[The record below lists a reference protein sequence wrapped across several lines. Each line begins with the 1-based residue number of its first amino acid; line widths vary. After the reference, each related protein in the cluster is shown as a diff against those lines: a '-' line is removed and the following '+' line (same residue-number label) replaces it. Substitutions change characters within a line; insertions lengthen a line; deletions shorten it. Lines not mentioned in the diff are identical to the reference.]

1 MTRHLLRLMW
11 NRKRQNLLLIVEIF
25 VAFLIVVVVSVMAV
39 HFGYNATQPLGFSS
53 QDVWALEVRR
63 TTGPGQPG
71 GDVEADREVFRQVM
85 AELAARPE
93 VTALSGAF
101 AGPYSWYSWGDDL
114 SLEGRPPRLINVNRT
129 DDGFALVLD
138 LSLVDGRWFSRD
150 DTAAAAGGWEPVVI
164 NRRLALDVFGTEA
177 AAGRVIA
184 ETAREGP
191 GGQSGRRGREK
202 RVVGVI
208 DDFRQFG
215 ELSTPEAVLFYRR
228 TLDDP
233 ADRLDLPESVLLR
246 LRPGTTAA
254 FEETLLRRLRSIAP
268 SWSFGV
274 QPVDAQR
281 EAMLR
286 ERTAPLLVVAIIA
299 AAMLLMVALGLTG
312 VVWQSVTQR
321 MREFGLR
328 RAQGATGVGV
338 GRQVIAELAVMTTF
352 AVALACLLLMQIPLL
367 PLPREVQ
374 VVPAP
379 VFIAG
384 VALAII
390 AVYSV
395 TLLCAWYPSRLATRV
410 PPAEALRY
418 E

>member
-11 NRKRQNLLLIVEIF
+11 NRKRQNLLLMVEIF
-25 VAFLIVVVVSVMAV
+25 VAFLIVVIVSVMAV
-39 HFGYNATQPLGFSS
+39 HFGYNATQPLGFSA
-53 QDVWALEVRR
+53 QNVWALEVRR
-63 TTGPGQPG
+63 TAGPGQPG

-85 AELAARPE
+85 AELSGRPE
-93 VTALSGAF
+93 VAALSGAF

-114 SLEGRPPRLINVNRT
+114 QLDGRPPMLINVNRT
-129 DDGFALVLD
+129 DDGFADVLG

-150 DTAAAAGGWEPVVI
+150 DDAAAAGGWEPVVI
-164 NRRLALDVFGTEA
+164 NRRLAVEIFGTEA
-177 AAGRVIA
+177 AAGRVIVEA
-184 ETAREGP
+184 AREGA
-191 GGQSGRRGREK
+191 GGESGRRARQK

-208 DDFRQFG
+208 EDFRQFG
-215 ELSTPEAVLFYRR
+215 ELSTPESVLFYRR
-228 TLDDP
+228 TLGDP
-233 ADRLDLPESVLLR
+233 ADRLELPESVLLQVR
-246 LRPGTTAA
+246 AGTTAA

-274 QPVDAQR
+274 QPVEAQR
-281 EAMLR
+281 DAMLR
-286 ERTAPLLVVAIIA
+286 ERSAPLLVVAIIA

-328 RAQGATGVGV
+328 RAQGATGTGV
-338 GRQVIAELAVMTTF
+338 GGQVIAELVVMATF
-352 AVALACLLLMQIPLL
+352 AIAIGCLLLLQIPLL

-374 VVPAP
+374 VIPAP
-379 VFIAG
+379 VFVSG
-384 VALAII
+384 VILAIV

-395 TLLCAWYPSRLATRV
+395 TILCAWYPSRLATRV